1 MSNMEPAAA
10 TADFE
15 SQPGVLPTATES
27 QPDPFVLVE
36 EPSQALPTSN
46 EPMGRFRLSF
56 IDVFCYFLADLV
68 GVAAGTVR
76 PRRGDKT
83 PAKFDEF
90 TVIKPTKGRPT
101 KKRVQRSSLRS
112 SSSSSSSSR
121 WNMTTFLLLPSPAS
135 QLFLNSALPASS
147 CLAMDQS

>member
-90 TVIKPTKGRPT
+90 TVIKPTRGCPT
-101 KKRVQRSSLRS
+101 KKRVAEVQP
-112 SSSSSSSSR
+112 
-121 WNMTTFLLLPSPAS
+121 T
-135 QLFLNSALPASS
+135 Q
-147 CLAMDQS
+147 QQQ